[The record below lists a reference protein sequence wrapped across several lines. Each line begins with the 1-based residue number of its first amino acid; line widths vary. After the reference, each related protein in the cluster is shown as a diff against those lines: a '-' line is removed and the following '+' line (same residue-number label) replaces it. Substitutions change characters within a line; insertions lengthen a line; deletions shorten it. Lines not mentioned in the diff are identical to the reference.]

1 MIPPPGFE
9 MPASGRVM
17 LVGESNPYGD
27 DPDMTLYPF
36 PDGCSGHR
44 LWRVLGVG
52 RTRYLSFARENLCR
66 GIFRMPDARER
77 ASILRDHVKEAT
89 YPPEGVRPFSL
100 VILCGTRVRQAFGFH
115 DLATWDHV
123 DDVDTHVTWLALP
136 HPNGRSRIWGA
147 GMWGIGGSVAR
158 VRETLRMVCPH
169 VPWGEEGS
177 P

>member
-27 DPDMTLYPF
+27 DPDMALYPA

-44 LWRVLGVG
+44 LWRVFGVS
-52 RTRYLSFARENLCR
+52 RTRYLSFTRVNLCR
-66 GIFRMPDARER
+66 GVFRMSQARGR
-77 ASILRDHVKEAT
+77 AMILRSDIYDPH
-89 YPPEGVRPFSL
+89 SL
-100 VILCGTRVRQAFGFH
+100 IVLCGARVKSAFGL
-115 DLATWDHV
+115 DASLSTWSSMADQNG
-123 DDVDTHVTWLALP
+123 VTWLALP
-136 HPNGRSRIWGA
+136 HPSGRSRVWGA
-147 GMWGIGGSVAR
+147 GMWGPGGSVAR